1 MVRCPSC
8 SRECADDSRFC
19 SRCAKPLDAT
29 AAETEVLGA
38 ALSSQSS
45 VDDGRFLPGTVVA
58 GRYRIA
64 GLLGRGG
71 MGEVYRATD
80 LTLGQ
85 AVALK
90 FLPETLS
97 RDDRALARFYNEVRT
112 ARQVTHP
119 NVCRVYD
126 IGQAEGLHYISME
139 FVDGEDL
146 GGLLRRIGRLPV
158 DKAVETA
165 QKLCAGLAA
174 AHEKGVL
181 HRDLKPANIMIDGRG
196 QVIIMDFGLAGL
208 AGQLQGDIRSGTP
221 AYMSPEQLAGTEV
234 TARSDIYALGLVLY
248 EVFTGKRAFEAS
260 SVVELM
266 QMQEGAAPASISTV
280 VKDLDPAV
288 ERAIMRCLEADPR
301 RRPSS
306 ARAVAAALPGGDPL
320 AAAMAAGETPSPD
333 LVAAAGE
340 TEGLPPKVAIA
351 WLAAV
356 LVALVIVEVLAPA
369 VSLTS
374 KLPLE
379 NSPDALTRDAQSL
392 LKSFGYTAKPADRA
406 WGLQY
411 DFDYLNY
418 STKHPGEAAERWK
431 SPAVGQPPLVTF
443 WYRQSPSSMPAVR
456 GFDVEVTFKDPPM
469 EGSGLVRLQTDLD
482 GKLQQLEAVPP
493 QVEAPAPQSTAQAF
507 DWGRLFQ
514 AATLDM
520 SHFQATEPR
529 WTPLAN
535 WDARAAWIG
544 NDPQTG
550 NKLRVEAAAWR
561 GKPVFFRIIGPWT
574 VPERMPAPSNT
585 SNQIPSVIMVYLVLI
600 SACGIAWHNFRAG
613 KSDRRGALKMGSI
626 YVLCMAGARLLVT
639 HHTASLQ
646 ELNVFWLTM
655 STAFLNGGA
664 MWVIYLA
671 LEPWVRRRWPH
682 TIIGWNRFT
691 AKGIR
696 DPMVG
701 RDLLYGM
708 GCGLLLGLIVL
719 AATAFHGNSGQ
730 LFLPPLS
737 PLLGV
742 RYEVAGLLNSVDSG
756 LFNALF
762 FLFLL
767 FILRALL
774 RKQWMAAIVYVAV
787 LGFIQAYGTTTP
799 WVDYPVSMLYQ
810 AVFAFILLRFGL
822 MAAISAD
829 VCLQLLES
837 CPATLDFSAWYAGLS
852 LIPPVIVALIA
863 VYGFRISLAGR
874 PLIEDE

>member
-1 MVRCPSC
+1 M
-8 SRECADDSRFC
+8 
-19 SRCAKPLDAT
+19 
-29 AAETEVLGA
+29 LGA
-38 ALSSQSS
+38 VLSSQSS
-45 VDDGRFLPGTVVA
+45 VDEGRFLPGTVVA

-90 FLPETLS
+90 FLPESLS

-126 IGQAEGLHYISME
+126 IGQTEGLHYISME

-146 GGLLRRIGRLPV
+146 GSLLRRIGRLPV

-196 QVIIMDFGLAGL
+196 HVIIMDFGLAGL
-208 AGQLQGDIRSGTP
+208 AGQLQGDVRSGTP

-234 TARSDIYALGLVLY
+234 TARSDIYALGLLLY
-248 EVFTGKRAFEAS
+248 EVFTGKRAFEAAS
-260 SVVELM
+260 IVELM
-266 QMQEGAAPASISTV
+266 QMQERAAPAGISTIA
-280 VKDLDPAV
+280 KDIDPTV
-288 ERAIMRCLEADPR
+288 ERAIMRCLEADPL

-356 LVALVIVEVLAPA
+356 LVALAIVEALASA
-369 VSLTS
+369 MSLTS

-379 NSPDALTRDAQSL
+379 NSPEVLTRDAQSL

-411 DFDYLNY
+411 DHDYSNY
-418 STKHPGEAAERWK
+418 STKHPSEAAERWK

-443 WYRQSPSSMPAVR
+443 WYRQSPRPMSAVT
-456 GFDVEVTFKDPPM
+456 GFDVEVTYEDPPM
-469 EGSGLVRLQTDLD
+469 VASGLVRLRTDPD
-482 GKLQQLEAVPP
+482 GKLQQLEVVPP
-493 QVEAPAPQSTAQAF
+493 QVEAPPDTPAKPF
-507 DWGRLFQ
+507 DWNRLFQ
-514 AATLDM
+514 AAGLDP
-520 SHFQATEPR
+520 SRFQATEPR

-535 WDARAAWIG
+535 WDARAAWTG
-544 NDPQTG
+544 DDPQTG
-550 NKLRVEAAAWR
+550 NTPGNTPGSKLRVEAAAWR
-561 GKPVFFRIIGPWT
+561 GKPVFFRIVGPWT
-574 VPERMPAPSNT
+574 VPERMPEPGNT
-585 SNQIPSVIMVYLVLI
+585 SSQIPLLIFVNLVLI
-600 SACGIAWHNFRAG
+600 STCGIAWHNFRAG
-613 KSDRRGALKMGSI
+613 KSDRRGAFKMASI
-626 YVLCMAGARLLVT
+626 YFLCMAGSRFLVT

-646 ELNVFWLTM
+646 ELNIFWLTM

-664 MWVIYLA
+664 LWIIYLA

-696 DPMVG
+696 DPLVG

-708 GCGLLLGLIVL
+708 ACGLLLGLLAL

-730 LFLPPLS
+730 PFQPPLQ

-742 RYEVAGLLNSVDSG
+742 RYEVAGLLNSVDNG
-756 LFNALF
+756 LFNGLF
-762 FLFLL
+762 YLFVL
-767 FILRALL
+767 FVLRALL

-799 WVDYPVSMLYQ
+799 WVDYPVSMLYE
-810 AVFAFILLRFGL
+810 AIFALILLRFGL

-829 VCLQLLES
+829 FCLQLLES
-837 CPATLDFSAWYAGLS
+837 CPATLDFSAWYVGLS

-874 PLIEDE
+874 PLIGEE